1 VTQYP
6 HLFSPLDIG
15 NATVRNRL
23 MQTAHGKAY
32 SVRNL
37 VSQRDYDYK
46 VARAAGGVGLMIT
59 GSRPVHPT
67 GAQRGATLAYLHE
80 GIPYDR
86 RLTAAI
92 QGYGAVIFGQ
102 LAHVGMMMPSDANDD
117 PRVLWSASAIPS
129 PHPSEM
135 AKAMEPEEMDELV
148 ESYRSSAEIIRTG
161 GYQGVELHFAHSY
174 LIHQFLSSMF
184 NRRTDEYGGPVE
196 NRLRLP
202 MRIIESVRS
211 AVGPDY
217 VVGVRLGMTD
227 FLEGAHDVSDT
238 IAIVTALR
246 DSGYIDYVSLSAA
259 GFNKGLEIAP
269 SDVPSGHM
277 VAMAADIKAAVP
289 GLVTFAIGGLN
300 DPAQAEEMVRTG
312 QADMV
317 AMTRT
322 MIADPEYPNKV
333 REGRENEVYRCIR
346 ANQGCISRVF
356 RGLAVAC
363 TVNPATGREGKF
375 GARSLKLTAA
385 PHRWL
390 VVGGGPAGL
399 KAAEGLGRAGHR
411 VLLLEAE
418 DRLGGQVNLAMETP
432 GRETFGWIVTDL
444 HNHLEKLGVEVRLG
458 VRATAELVAQENP
471 HGVVI
476 ATGALPGRDGYSY
489 AAPLTRRIPGAELPH
504 VVTPWEVLGSPFP
517 WIRRQ
522 AFWPTPSG
530 STGKRASC
538 AVPVRCWNHAW
549 PTMASGWRGWNL
561 PTTNSCSTGAVPLR
575 ISNRPSW
582 RNWRT
587 NSVNWTWCAPA
598 LQSPRSYPR
607 LPGRFSFTAPEDSG
621 CWWGATADRTTASVS
636 RRRAGV
642 TSGFMRRKHR
652 AATWCS
658 RSVKPLGR
666 TRGICKPQPTWRLIS
681 VVHGATAPLRW

>member
-1 VTQYP
+1 MTQYP

-86 RLTAAI
+86 RLTAAV

-129 PHPSEM
+129 PHPSEI
-135 AKAMEPEEMDELV
+135 AKAMEPEDMDELV
-148 ESYRSSAEIIRTG
+148 ESYRSSAEIIRAG

-202 MRIIESVRS
+202 MRIIEAVRS

-217 VVGVRLGMTD
+217 VVGIRLGMTD
-227 FLEGAHDVSDT
+227 FVDGAHDVSDT

-277 VAMAADIKAAVP
+277 VAMAAEVKAAVP

-300 DPAQAEEMVRTG
+300 DPAQADKMVRTG

-333 REGRENEVYRCIR
+333 REGREDEVYRCIR

-385 PHRWL
+385 PRRWL

-444 HNHLEKLGVEVRLG
+444 HNHLGKLGVEIRLG
-458 VRATAELVAQENP
+458 VRATAELVGQENP
-471 HGVVI
+471 HGVVV
-476 ATGALPGRDGYSY
+476 ATGALPGRDGYSH
-489 AAPLTRRIPGAELPH
+489 AAPLTRRIPGSELPH
-504 VVTPWEVLGSPFP
+504 VVTPWEVLGEGQVTGGRVVVLDGDGSRYAAGTTEVLVDRGAEVELISPNADLFP
-517 WIRRQ
+517 ATVTTLDRSFVYQRLFSKGLRYRLNSWVSEIGNGTVT
-522 AFWPTPSG
+522 AYNLYSG
-530 STGKRASC
+530 EAEKLDGITAVVLITGRVANDGLYRELKGHLEHLHRVGDCVA
-538 AVPVRCWNHAW
+538 
-549 PTMASGWRGWNL
+549 
-561 PTTNSCSTGAVPLR
+561 
-575 ISNRPSW
+575 
-582 RNWRT
+582 
-587 NSVNWTWCAPA
+587 
-598 LQSPRSYPR
+598 PRSLDHAIYEGFVA
-607 LPGRFSFTAPEDSG
+607 GREDWSLQERHI
-621 CWWGATADRTTASVS
+621 GAGELEA
-636 RRRAGV
+636 
-642 TSGFMRRKHR
+642 
-652 AATWCS
+652 
-658 RSVKPLGR
+658 
-666 TRGICKPQPTWRLIS
+666 WRD
-681 VVHGATAPLRW
+681 

>member
-1 VTQYP
+1 MRYP

-15 NATVRNRL
+15 NTTVRNRL

-37 VSQRDYDYK
+37 VSRRDYDYK

-67 GAQRGATLAYLHE
+67 GAQRGATLAYLRE
-80 GIPYDR
+80 GIPLDR
-86 RLTAAI
+86 RLTAAV
-92 QGYGAVIFGQ
+92 QDHGAVIFGQ
-102 LAHVGMMMPSDANDD
+102 LAHVGMMMSSDGNDD

-135 AKAMEPEEMDELV
+135 AKEMEPEDMDELV
-148 ESYRSSAEIIRTG
+148 ESYRCSAEIIRAG

-184 NRRTDEYGGPVE
+184 NHRTDEYGGPVE

-202 MRIIESVRS
+202 MRIIGAVRS
-211 AVGPDY
+211 AVGADY

-246 DSGYIDYVSLSAA
+246 DSGHVNYVSLSAA

-277 VAMAADIKAAVP
+277 VGMAAEVKAAVP

-300 DPAQAEEMVRTG
+300 DPAQADEMVRTG

-333 REGRENEVYRCIR
+333 REGREDEVYRCIR

-363 TVNPATGREGKF
+363 TVNPVTGREGRL
-375 GARSLKLTAA
+375 GAHTLKVTAA
-385 PHRWL
+385 PRRWL
-390 VVGGGPAGL
+390 VIGGGPAGL
-399 KAAEGLGRAGHR
+399 KAAEGLGSAGHD
-411 VLLLEAE
+411 VLLVEAE
-418 DRLGGQVNLAMETP
+418 DRLGGQANLAMETP

-444 HNHLEKLGVEVRLG
+444 RTHLEKLGVEIRLG
-458 VRATAELVAQENP
+458 VSATVGFVEKQDP
-471 HGVVI
+471 YGVVV
-476 ATGALPGRDGYSY
+476 ATGALPGRDGYSH

-504 VVTPWEVLGSPFP
+504 VVTPWEVLGNGHFTRGRVVVLDGDGSRYAAGTTEVLLDRGAEVILVSPSPDLFP
-517 WIRRQ
+517 ATVTTLDRSFVYQRLFSKGLSYRLNSWVSEIGNGTVT
-522 AFWPTPSG
+522 AYNLYSG
-530 STGKRASC
+530 KVEMLNAISSVVLITGRVADDSLYKELKG
-538 AVPVRCWNHAW
+538 NIEH
-549 PTMASGWRGWNL
+549 L
-561 PTTNSCSTGAVPLR
+561 HR
-575 ISNRPSW
+575 IGDC
-582 RNWRT
+582 
-587 NSVNWTWCAPA
+587 VA
-598 LQSPRSYPR
+598 PRSLDHAIY
-607 LPGRFSFTAPEDSG
+607 E
-621 CWWGATADRTTASVS
+621 
-636 RRRAGV
+636 
-642 TSGFMRRKHR
+642 GFM
-652 AATWCS
+652 A
-658 RSVKPLGR
+658 GR
-666 TRGICKPQPTWRLIS
+666 EEWSLQDRHI
-681 VVHGATAPLRW
+681 GAGELEAWQD

>member
-1 VTQYP
+1 MRYP

-15 NATVRNRL
+15 NTTVRNRL

-67 GAQRGATLAYLHE
+67 GAQRGATLAYLRE
-80 GIPYDR
+80 GIPFDR
-86 RLTAAI
+86 RLTAAV
-92 QGYGAVIFGQ
+92 QDHGAVIFGQ

-135 AKAMEPEEMDELV
+135 AKEMEPEDMDELV
-148 ESYRSSAEIIRTG
+148 ESYRYSAEIIRAG

-184 NRRTDEYGGPVE
+184 NHRTDEYGGPVE

-202 MRIIESVRS
+202 MRIIGAVRS
-211 AVGPDY
+211 AVGADY

-238 IAIVTALR
+238 IAVVTALR
-246 DSGYIDYVSLSAA
+246 DSGHVNYVSLSAA

-277 VAMAADIKAAVP
+277 VGMAAEVKAAVP

-300 DPAQAEEMVRTG
+300 DPAQADEMVRTG

-322 MIADPEYPNKV
+322 MIADPEYSNKV
-333 REGRENEVYRCIR
+333 REGREGEVYRCIR

-363 TVNPATGREGKF
+363 TVNPATGREGQL
-375 GARSLKLTAA
+375 GAHTSKRAA
-385 PHRWL
+385 TPRRWL
-390 VVGGGPAGL
+390 VIGGGPAGL
-399 KAAEGLGRAGHR
+399 KAAEGLGRAGHD
-411 VLLLEAE
+411 VLLVEAG

-444 HNHLEKLGVEVRLG
+444 RTHLEKLGVEIRLG
-458 VRATAELVAQENP
+458 VRATASLVEQEGP
-471 HGVVI
+471 HGAVV
-476 ATGALPGRDGYSY
+476 ATGALPGRDGYSH
-489 AAPLTRRIPGAELPH
+489 AAPLTRRIPGAGLPH
-504 VVTPWEVLGSPFP
+504 VVTPWEVLGNGHASRGRVVVLDGDGSRYAAGTTEVLLDRGAEVILVSPSPDLFP
-517 WIRRQ
+517 ATVTTLDRSFVYQRLFSKGLSYRLNSWVSEIGKGTVT
-522 AFWPTPSG
+522 AYNLYSG
-530 STGKRASC
+530 KVEMLNAISSVVLITGRVADDSLYKELKG
-538 AVPVRCWNHAW
+538 NIEH
-549 PTMASGWRGWNL
+549 L
-561 PTTNSCSTGAVPLR
+561 HR
-575 ISNRPSW
+575 IGDC
-582 RNWRT
+582 
-587 NSVNWTWCAPA
+587 VA
-598 LQSPRSYPR
+598 PRSLDHAIY
-607 LPGRFSFTAPEDSG
+607 E
-621 CWWGATADRTTASVS
+621 
-636 RRRAGV
+636 
-642 TSGFMRRKHR
+642 GFM
-652 AATWCS
+652 A
-658 RSVKPLGR
+658 GR
-666 TRGICKPQPTWRLIS
+666 EEWSLQERHI
-681 VVHGATAPLRW
+681 GAGELEAWQD

>member
-1 VTQYP
+1 MRYP
-6 HLFSPLDIG
+6 HLFSPLGIG
-15 NATVRNRL
+15 NTTVRNRL

-37 VSQRDYDYK
+37 VSQRDFDYK

-80 GIPYDR
+80 GIHFDR
-86 RLTAAI
+86 RLTTAV
-92 QGYGAVIFGQ
+92 QDRGAVIFGQ

-135 AKAMEPEEMDELV
+135 AKEMEPEDMDELV
-148 ESYRSSAEIIRTG
+148 ESFRRSAEIIRAG

-184 NRRTDEYGGPVE
+184 NRRTDEYGGPLE

-202 MRIIESVRS
+202 MRIIEAVRS
-211 AVGPDY
+211 AVGADY

-227 FLEGAHDVSDT
+227 FLEGAHDVHDT

-246 DSGYIDYVSLSAA
+246 DSGHVDYVSLSAA

-277 VAMAADIKAAVP
+277 VAMAAGIKAAVP
-289 GLVTFAIGGLN
+289 GLITFAIGGLN
-300 DPAQAEEMVRTG
+300 DPAQADEMVRTG

-333 REGRENEVYRCIR
+333 REGRDDEVYHCIR

-363 TVNPATGREGKF
+363 TVNPATGREGRF
-375 GARSLKLTAA
+375 GAQTLNVTAS
-385 PHRWL
+385 PRRWL

-399 KAAEGLGRAGHR
+399 KAAEGLARAGHE
-411 VLLLEAE
+411 VLLLEAQ

-432 GRETFGWIVTDL
+432 GRQTFGWIVTDL
-444 HNHLEKLGVEVRLG
+444 RTHLDKLGVEIRVG
-458 VRATAELVAQENP
+458 VTATAALVEKENP
-471 HGVVI
+471 HGVVL
-476 ATGALPGRDGYSY
+476 ATGALPGRDGFSH
-489 AAPLTRRIPGAELPH
+489 AAPLTRRIPGAGLPH
-504 VVTPWEVLGSPFP
+504 VVTPWEVLGRGHVTGGRVVVLDADGSRYAAGTTEALVDRGADVELISPNADLFP
-517 WIRRQ
+517 ATVTTLDRSFVYQRLFSKGLRYRLNSWVSEIGSSTVT
-522 AFWPTPSG
+522 AYNLYSG
-530 STGKRASC
+530 ASAVLDGITAVVLITGRVANDSLYRELKGQLE
-538 AVPVRCWNHAW
+538 H
-549 PTMASGWRGWNL
+549 L
-561 PTTNSCSTGAVPLR
+561 HR
-575 ISNRPSW
+575 IGDC
-582 RNWRT
+582 
-587 NSVNWTWCAPA
+587 VA
-598 LQSPRSYPR
+598 PRSLDHAIY
-607 LPGRFSFTAPEDSG
+607 E
-621 CWWGATADRTTASVS
+621 
-636 RRRAGV
+636 
-642 TSGFMRRKHR
+642 GFM
-652 AATWCS
+652 A
-658 RSVKPLGR
+658 GR
-666 TRGICKPQPTWRLIS
+666 EEWSLQGRHIGARELETWRD
-681 VVHGATAPLRW
+681 